1 MKTLVY
7 TACLMAIA
15 AVFLPLAGPMGL
27 AHAASVTTPA
37 LDPAL
42 EGTWEGVETGREEA
56 GRCILTIQGRT
67 AHFQGANPGEWYK
80 ADLSFPAGSNPRE
93 MRATITECPF
103 AEMVGRVTPAIF
115 KFEAGALILASREPG
130 AESAP
135 ASFEAQDGVRRF
147 VFKKG

>member
-1 MKTLVY
+1 MKTLLY
-7 TACLMAIA
+7 AACFA
-15 AVFLPLAGPMGL
+15 AASAVLPLAGPLGQV
-27 AHAASVTTPA
+27 HAASVTTPEPE
-37 LDPAL
+37 PAL
-42 EGTWEGVETGREEA
+42 EGTWEGLETGREEA

-80 ADLSFPAGSNPRE
+80 AELSFPAGSNPRE

-103 AEMVGRVTPAIF
+103 AELVGRVTPAIF
-115 KFEAGALILASREPG
+115 KFEAGALVLAAREPG

-135 ASFEAQDGVRRF
+135 TSFEAQEGVRRF